1 MAHALRI
8 DTLAFARRLKEAG
21 ADERLA
27 EAIVEGI
34 TTADASDLATKTDIA
49 EVRGEIAEVRSE
61 IAEVRSEVASSESR
75 VTAEIAEESS
85 EVAELRADVHSEIAA
100 LKSDL
105 RTYRAETRADINGAI
120 AKIGALMFLLMTL
133 AAAVLKYIGS

>member
-61 IAEVRSEVASSESR
+61 
-75 VTAEIAEESS
+75 
-85 EVAELRADVHSEIAA
+85 VAELRADVHSEIAA